1 MLQWLNGQGKDD
13 QGKDVVPLKIR
24 GLYKM
29 TLIAELNAYPG
40 GALDDEAAGVDKRK
54 IKNLLV

>member
-1 MLQWLNGQGKDD
+1 M
-13 QGKDVVPLKIR
+13 PLKIR